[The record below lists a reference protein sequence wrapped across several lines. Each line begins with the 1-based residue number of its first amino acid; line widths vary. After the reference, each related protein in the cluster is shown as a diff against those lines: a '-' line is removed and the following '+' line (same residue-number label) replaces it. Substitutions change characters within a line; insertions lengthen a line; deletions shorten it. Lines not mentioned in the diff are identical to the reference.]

1 MLKIKY
7 CNKKNNENNEI
18 TTNQYDYQ
26 NYVKPVYCR
35 CCDIM
40 IHSNTIIFHNRSD
53 FHKTAQHLRN
63 TISEPI
69 KDIKQKVLEYKM
81 IQKYMKKTFNNDSSS
96 NSEQQASSTPV
107 LGSATLNEQHEEN
120 EITDENLLKKI
131 KRKSEAY
138 KRELEHRAERY
149 DRTKG
154 ISILV
159 DSIKNATKR
168 LTKLQIERYNN
179 YLVKYPDNELLY
191 SVQHLVPPHDAM
203 LVLNTNV
210 PKNDNK

>member
-7 CNKKNNENNEI
+7 CNKKNNENNEV

-96 NSEQQASSTPV
+96 NSEQHDK
-107 LGSATLNEQHEEN
+107 ND
-120 EITDENLLKKI
+120 ITDELILKRI
-131 KRKSEAY
+131 KRKSETY

-159 DSIKNATKR
+159 DTIKNATKR

-191 SVQHLVPPHDAM
+191 SVQHLVPPKKEH
-203 LVLNTNV
+203 
-210 PKNDNK
+210 